1 MRTDCSVRP
10 ARADERALIEGLLQF
25 YVYDFSDMEPAASDR
40 FDFDDCG
47 GYPPWPD
54 LGDYWSRDGFHPLLI
69 LSGGKVAG
77 FALVNTHS
85 HQGGEVER
93 NMGEFFIARKYR
105 RAGIGAAAVAAVLSA
120 LPGVWEVA
128 VADRNLVAKAFW
140 PTAIAAAPCVSGLVR
155 LEGDGDHW
163 RGPIWR
169 FTAL

>member
-1 MRTDCSVRP
+1 MAVTVRQ
-10 ARADERALIEGLLQF
+10 ARAEERALIDGLLKF
-25 YVYDFSDMEPAASDR
+25 YIYDFSEMEPAASDR
-40 FDFDDCG
+40 FDFDESG
-47 GYPPWPD
+47 GYGLWPD
-54 LGDYWSRDGFHPLLI
+54 LGDYWSREGFHPLLI
-69 LSGGKVAG
+69 LAGGKFAG

-105 RAGIGAAAVAAVLSA
+105 RGGIGASAVGSILAA

-128 VADRNLVAKAFW
+128 VAERNRVAKAFW
-140 PTAIAAAPCVSGLVR
+140 PRAIAGAPGVSDLVR